1 MIILRPCPRRRRAGW
16 IMVGLGVAG
25 GAIPIL
31 PGWPA
36 LILGAFI
43 LREQHVWAARMT
55 QKVRARWPDRLAQAE
70 AAEARTLA
78 KLDRWFGRRRA

>member
-1 MIILRPCPRRRRAGW
+1 
-16 IMVGLGVAG
+16 MVGLGVAG

-43 LREQHVWAARMT
+43 LREQHVWAARLT
-55 QKVRARWPDRLAQAE
+55 QKIRARWPERLAQAE
-70 AAEARTLA
+70 AAEAKALER
-78 KLDRWFGRRRA
+78 LDRWFARRRA

>member
-16 IMVGLGVAG
+16 IIVGLGVAG

-36 LILGAFI
+36 MILGAFI

-70 AAEARTLA
+70 AAEARTLE
-78 KLDRWFGRRRA
+78 KFDRWLGRRRA

>member
-1 MIILRPCPRRRRAGW
+1 
-16 IMVGLGVAG
+16 MVGLGVAG

-43 LREQHVWAARMT
+43 LREQHVWAARLT
-55 QKVRARWPDRLAQAE
+55 QKVRARWPERLAQAE
-70 AAEARTLA
+70 AAEARA
-78 KLDRWFGRRRA
+78 IEKLERWFGRRR

>member
-1 MIILRPCPRRRRAGW
+1 
-16 IMVGLGVAG
+16 MVGLGVAG